1 MNLTP
6 ILIALLILVAVLI
19 ICYLIPWIKTKT
31 TAQQR
36 ENIYFWIRIACSA
49 AEQLFKSGE
58 GQKKKQYVLEFL
70 QSKNLKVD
78 MDELDKMIEAV
89 VLEINREW
97 RNVESKQKL
106 YRLD

>member
-1 MNLTP
+1 MDLTP

-36 ENIYFWIRIACSA
+36 ENIYFWVKMACSA
-49 AEQLFKSGE
+49 AEQLYKSGE

-70 QSKNLKVD
+70 HSKELTVD
-78 MDELDKMIEAV
+78 EDELDKMIEAV
-89 VLEINREW
+89 VLEINKEW
-97 RNVESKQKL
+97 QK
-106 YRLD
+106 

>member
-6 ILIALLILVAVLI
+6 VLLALLILVAVLI

-36 ENIYFWIRIACSA
+36 DNIYFWVKMACSA
-49 AEQLFKSGE
+49 AEQIFKSGE

-70 QSKNLKVD
+70 RSKNLTFD
-78 MDELDKMIEAV
+78 EDELDKMIEAV

-97 RNVESKQKL
+97 AK
-106 YRLD
+106 